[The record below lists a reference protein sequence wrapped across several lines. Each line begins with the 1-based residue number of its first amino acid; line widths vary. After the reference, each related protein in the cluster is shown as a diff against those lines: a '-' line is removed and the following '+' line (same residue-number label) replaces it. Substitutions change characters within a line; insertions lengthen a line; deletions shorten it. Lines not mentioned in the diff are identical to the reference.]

1 MLRIFLRDLGDV
13 QIPLLA
19 TMLLGGCLTKALK
32 AIRTRSVNAGLGPTA
47 LFPLKLRRPAA
58 MAMCATELG
67 LGIGLILTA
76 GDYLRSVAPLV
87 RMGTG
92 LLFLVATC
100 SLIELRSVR
109 PDIGCG
115 CFGDFSKSPVTGRT
129 IARSALLAAAAL
141 GTIRL
146 KPIQPPGSARSILAM
161 LLILAAELI
170 VFAVLSPEIKDVL
183 VRVGY
188 SAPCELRIVSQE
200 QTIAALQRS
209 AQWRKH
215 AGLIADQRP
224 SDIWREL
231 CWRYVAYPS
240 KYAGKD
246 ADVVFA
252 VRLDHRRPVI
262 LSALV
267 DAATGAVLPWPV
279 SPARPVR
286 SRKRHAATRTRP
298 ARYPEPVRY
307 PEPAGYVEPASLPG
321 VPGTSRRKPY
331 PPT

>member
-1 MLRIFLRDLGDV
+1 MAPSLLIDLGDV

-19 TMLLGGCLTKALK
+19 TLLLGGCLMKGVKVAQS
-32 AIRTRSVNAGLGPTA
+32 RSMAAGLGPTA
-47 LFPLKLRRPAA
+47 LFPLKLRKPAA
-58 MAMCATELG
+58 IAMCVTELG

-76 GDYLRSVAPLV
+76 GDYWKSIASLT

-100 SLIELRSVR
+100 SLIELRSVH
-109 PDIGCG
+109 PEVGCG

-129 IARSALLAAAAL
+129 IVRSGLLAAAAL

-146 KPIQPPGSARSILAM
+146 GPIQPPTSARSILTM
-161 LLILAAELI
+161 LLILAAEL
-170 VFAVLSPEIKDVL
+170 VGFGLLSPEIRDVL
-183 VRVGY
+183 VRIGY

-200 QTIAALQRS
+200 QTLAALQRS

-215 AGLIADQRP
+215 AGLIADSRP
-224 SDIWREL
+224 TDVWREL

-240 KYAGKD
+240 HYAGKQ
-246 ADVVFA
+246 AELVFA
-252 VRLDHRRPVI
+252 VRLEHRRPVI

-267 DAATGAVLPWPV
+267 DTATGAVLPWPI
-279 SPARPVR
+279 SAAKSARRPVV
-286 SRKRHAATRTRP
+286 TRP
-298 ARYPEPVRY
+298 RPASYREPVTY
-307 PEPAGYVEPASLPG
+307 AEPASMPG
-321 VPGTSRRKPY
+321 VRGNSARKPY